1 MPQSRRWLVAHLSD
15 LHLDGTPDAM
25 ARSLAIA
32 NYLRSSRTA
41 LDAIVVTG
49 DVGDR
54 DESSVRSQVRGFVD
68 ALPADVPVASCSG
81 NADFP
86 GAADLARSLTHA
98 ELSEGLRIV
107 PVDNDPAGALTLDPT
122 AVNRAHEVLRALPAD
137 ARVLLAVHV
146 PPAPLHGSVQDQ
158 LLSHERSALDDL
170 ARHQSVIAVLAGHTH
185 TATVGSIEG
194 KPLLIAPGVR
204 SAGRL
209 PHLEVA
215 DVGDRLLDIEA
226 PPALFLHSVVGR
238 TISSYVRHVV

>member
-1 MPQSRRWLVAHLSD
+1 MDRA
-15 LHLDGTPDAM
+15 
-25 ARSLAIA
+25 LAVA
-32 NYLRSSRTA
+32 NYLTSSRPV

-49 DVGDR
+49 DIADR
-54 DESSVRSQVRGFVD
+54 DEPAVRRQVENFAD
-68 ALPADVPVASCSG
+68 ALPVDIPVAWCSG
-81 NADFP
+81 NADFA
-86 GAADLARSLTHA
+86 GAGGFARSLTHT
-98 ELSEGLRIV
+98 EVSEGLRIV

-122 AVNRAHEVLRALPAD
+122 AVSRAHEVLRALPAD

-158 LLSHERSALDDL
+158 LLSSERSAFDDL
-170 ARHQSVIAVLAGHTH
+170 ARHPSVIAVLAGHTH

-238 TISSYVRHVV
+238 TITSYVRHVV